1 MDTPVIFQFAAD
13 LVLLLHAL
21 FVAFVVIG
29 LVLILIGKVCSWNWV
44 RNPWFRL
51 IHLVA
56 IVLVVFQAWFGLIC
70 PLTSIEMALRS
81 HAGDTVYSGSFISY
95 WLERLLYYQL
105 PPWVFA
111 VCYTA
116 FAVIVIASWYWVRPR
131 RFKK

>member
-29 LVLILIGKVCSWNWV
+29 LVLILIGKVCDWNWV

-56 IVLVVFQAWFGLIC
+56 IVLVMLQAWFGLIC
-70 PLTSIEMALRS
+70 PLTTIEMALRS

-131 RFKK
+131 RFKQ

>member
-1 MDTPVIFQFAAD
+1 MDTPIIFLFAAD
-13 LVLLLHAL
+13 LILLLHVL

-29 LVLILIGKVCSWNWV
+29 LVLILIGKICGWNWV

-56 IVLVVFQAWFGLIC
+56 IIIVVFQAWFGLIC
-70 PLTSIEMALRS
+70 PLTTIEMALRS
-81 HAGDTVYSGSFISY
+81 RAGDTVYSGSFISY
-95 WLERLLYYQL
+95 WLERLLYYRL

-116 FAVIVIASWYWVRPR
+116 FSVIVVASWYWIRPR
-131 RFKK
+131 RFKQ